1 MFLLVCYDVPAP
13 RCALYHELLNR
24 YLLWKQ
30 NSVFMGDLTLSKY
43 KKLRAEI
50 KAMRGEDDRVT
61 FLECANRHNINI
73 VVCEGE
79 IEKSDTNHKASMI
92 L

>member
-1 MFLLVCYDVPAP
+1 MFLLVCYDVPSE
-13 RCALYHELLNR
+13 RCVLYHDLLNR

-30 NSVFMGDLTLSKY
+30 NSVFMGDLTVSTY

-50 KAMRGEDDRVT
+50 KAMQDKADRVM
-61 FLECANRHNINI
+61 FLECANRHNINL
-73 VVCEGE
+73 VVCENM
-79 IEKSDTNHKASMI
+79 IEKNDTNHKASMI